1 MYIHNL
7 HVGLHAYP
15 VASENVYIHV
25 CIYIIH
31 IFIYIFI
38 YVCVCCQLSAADV
51 YMHTTIMYV
60 YIICIYNICIY
71 TYILEY
77 VYYK

>member
-31 IFIYIFI
+31 IFIYIYLFMF
-38 YVCVCCQLSAADV
+38 VCVVSSLQPMCTCIPPLC
-51 YMHTTIMYV
+51 MY
-60 YIICIYNICIY
+60 I
-71 TYILEY
+71 
-77 VYYK
+77 